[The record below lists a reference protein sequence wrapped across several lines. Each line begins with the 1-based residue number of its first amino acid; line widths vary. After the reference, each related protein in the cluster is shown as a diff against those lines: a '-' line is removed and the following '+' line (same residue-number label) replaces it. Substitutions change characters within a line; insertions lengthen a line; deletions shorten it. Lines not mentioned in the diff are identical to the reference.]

1 MINPQFSRACGKAM
15 KDIRNKGNFRELEE
29 EILKAQKLE
38 DLSDEVRQIVEKYLN

>member
-1 MINPQFSRACGKAM
+1 M